1 MKKIAEAKHGV
12 FVYIEQKHGGIKFL
26 KDILK
31 SEQIS
36 PPKMDPRDY
45 GIGAQILADLGL
57 NQIKILTDNPRKV
70 VGLDA
75 YNLTITDQIA
85 LSS

>member
-1 MKKIAEAKHGV
+1 MFLLTQYLSKKV
-12 FVYIEQKHGGIKFL
+12 FHINI

-45 GIGAQILADLGL
+45 GIGAQILVDLGL
-57 NQIKILTDNPRKV
+57 NEIKILTDNPRKV

-75 YNLTITDQIA
+75 YNLSITEQIS

>member
-1 MKKIAEAKHGV
+1 MGELNEKPPVRVHSEYRLSDLFKQSGTHGHINLDKALKKWLNLNT
-12 FVYIEQKHGGIKFL
+12 VYLFTLNKTWGIKFL

-45 GIGAQILADLGL
+45 GIGAQ
-57 NQIKILTDNPRKV
+57 
-70 VGLDA
+70 
-75 YNLTITDQIA
+75 Y
-85 LSS
+85 